1 MNHNESVKKVF
12 FLALALLCGCKA
24 ISVTELFLKRLLHLK
39 SKKKCD
45 FFYKKSKQLC
55 LNNVKCSSNMFYLF
69 VLNKSCK

>member
-1 MNHNESVKKVF
+1 MFFFGSRSAVWLQSDLRDRAFFKEAASLKKQ
-12 FLALALLCGCKA
+12 
-24 ISVTELFLKRLLHLK
+24 
-39 SKKKCD
+39 KKCD